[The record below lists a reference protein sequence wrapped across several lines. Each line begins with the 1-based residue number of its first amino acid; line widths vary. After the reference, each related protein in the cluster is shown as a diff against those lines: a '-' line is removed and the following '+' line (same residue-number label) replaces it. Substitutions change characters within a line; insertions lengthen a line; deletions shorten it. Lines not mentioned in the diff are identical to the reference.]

1 MLEGWQRDLLETA
14 RVARLATISP
24 DGRPHLVPVC
34 YALVEGELVIA
45 VDEKP
50 KRPGTL
56 ARVRNITRDPRATL
70 LVDHYADD
78 WDQLVWVRIDARAR
92 VLDAGS
98 ERPAALDALRTRYLQ
113 YREMALEGLPLI
125 ILTPEQVVSW
135 RSREP

>member
-1 MLEGWQRDLLETA
+1 MLEGWQRDLLEAA

-34 YALVEGELVIA
+34 YALVGGEIVIA

-56 ARVRNITRDPRATL
+56 ARIRNILRDPRASL

-92 VLDAGS
+92 VLPAGS
-98 ERPAALDALRTRYLQ
+98 ERPEALAALRTRYLQ

-125 ILTPEQVVSW
+125 VLTPERVVAW